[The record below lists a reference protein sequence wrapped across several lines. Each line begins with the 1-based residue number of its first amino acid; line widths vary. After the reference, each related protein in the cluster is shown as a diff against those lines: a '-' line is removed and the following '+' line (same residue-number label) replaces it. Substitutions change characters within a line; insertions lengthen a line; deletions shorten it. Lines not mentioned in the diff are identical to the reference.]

1 MKKNANI
8 RQIVVATFLV
18 TLISGC
24 RSNDDY
30 NKLGEAG
37 IKYIDAVNLLLDE
50 SAKARVD
57 LSSEQILAN
66 DRISNIDPNEY
77 TGTSD
82 RDRKRIK
89 YISLIV
95 QHNLMLKKYFLLL
108 QELANSDAPQ
118 KAQTGIETVAKNL
131 VSLGSLIRTGAET
144 PSDATGSSRLGSG
157 VNFIVKLQIREALK
171 QELEKRGKLISNELT
186 IQEEALKDIGKIILE
201 DKEKISKLQEN
212 RLVVRSIVLS
222 NPIGDESGWIKTR
235 QSILT
240 MTIMSENLK
249 SASSTLSNFKD
260 IFESFLEGKSD
271 IKSINIFLSEVE
283 AFVKLVSN
291 AK

>member
-1 MKKNANI
+1 MKENVNI
-8 RQIVVATFLV
+8 QQIVLVTFLV

-66 DRISNIDPNEY
+66 DRISNIEAVEY
-77 TGTSD
+77 TGTFNSD
-82 RDRKRIK
+82 RNRIK
-89 YISLIV
+89 YLNAII
-95 QHNLMLKKYFLLL
+95 QHNLMLRKYFLLL

-118 KAQTGIETVAKNL
+118 KAQTEIEKVATNL
-131 VSLGSLIRTGAET
+131 TSLGTVIRTGAAGN
-144 PSDATGSSRLGSG
+144 PGGSPATLGSG

-171 QELEKRGKLISNELT
+171 QELEKRGKLISNELK
-186 IQEEALKDIGKIILE
+186 IQEEALEEVGKIMLK
-201 DKEKISKLQEN
+201 DKEKILNLQEN
-212 RLVVRSIVLS
+212 RLVVRSIVS
-222 NPIGDESGWIKTR
+222 PNPIGDETGWIRTR

-249 SASSTLSNFKD
+249 SASSTLGNFKN
-260 IFESFLEGKSD
+260 IFTSFLEGKSD
-271 IKSINIFLSEVE
+271 IKSVNIFLSEVE
-283 AFVKLVSN
+283 AFVKLISSN
-291 AK
+291 K

>member
-1 MKKNANI
+1 MTAI
-8 RQIVVATFLV
+8 FLV

-57 LSSEQILAN
+57 LSSEQTLAN
-66 DRISNIDPNEY
+66 DRISNIEAVRYAEISN
-77 TGTSD
+77 SD
-82 RDRKRIK
+82 RNRIK
-89 YISLIV
+89 YINAIM

-118 KAQTGIETVAKNL
+118 KAQTEIEKVAKNL
-131 VSLGSLIRTGAET
+131 TSLGIVIRTGAAGS
-144 PSDATGSSRLGSG
+144 PSVGPTLGSG
-157 VNFIVKLQIREALK
+157 VNLIVKLQIREALK
-171 QELEKRGKLISNELT
+171 QELEKRGKLISSELK
-186 IQEEALKDIGKIILE
+186 IQEEALEKIGKIMLE

-212 RLVVRSIVLS
+212 RLVVRSILS
-222 NPIGDESGWIKTR
+222 PNPIGDETGWIKTR
-235 QSILT
+235 QGILT
-240 MTIMSENLK
+240 MAIMSENLK
-249 SASSTLSNFKD
+249 SASSTLGNFKD

-271 IKSINIFLSEVE
+271 IKSVNIFLSEVE
-283 AFVKLVSN
+283 AFVKIVSSN
-291 AK
+291 K

>member
-1 MKKNANI
+1 MNKNVNT
-8 RQIVVATFLV
+8 RQIVAAIFLV

-66 DRISNIDPNEY
+66 DRISNIDPNQY
-77 TGTSD
+77 QGTSD
-82 RDRKRIK
+82 RDRERIK

-118 KAQTGIETVAKNL
+118 KAQTEIETVAKNL
-131 VSLGSLIRTGAET
+131 VNLGNSIRTGDLAA
-144 PSDATGSSRLGSG
+144 PGATSSRLGSS

-201 DKEKISKLQEN
+201 AKEKISKLQEN
-212 RLVVRSIVLS
+212 RLVVRSLILP
-222 NPIGDESGWIKTR
+222 NPIGDEAGWIKTR

-249 SASSTLSNFKD
+249 SASSTLNNFKA

-271 IKSINIFLSEVE
+271 IKSVNIFLSEVE
-283 AFVKLVSN
+283 AFVKLLSN

>member
-1 MKKNANI
+1 MKKNVNI
-8 RQIVVATFLV
+8 QQIVLITFVV

-66 DRISNIDPNEY
+66 DRISNIEAVGY
-77 TGTSD
+77 TGTSNSD
-82 RDRKRIK
+82 RNRIK
-89 YISLIV
+89 YLNAIM
-95 QHNLMLKKYFLLL
+95 QHNLMLRKYFLLL

-118 KAQTGIETVAKNL
+118 KAQTEIEKVATNL
-131 VSLGSLIRTGAET
+131 TSLGSVIRTGAAGN
-144 PSDATGSSRLGSG
+144 PGSSPATLGSG

-171 QELEKRGKLISNELT
+171 QELEKRGKLISNELK
-186 IQEEALKDIGKIILE
+186 IQEEALEEVSKIMLE
-201 DKEKISKLQEN
+201 DKEKILKLQEN
-212 RLVVRSIVLS
+212 RLVVRSIVS
-222 NPIGDESGWIKTR
+222 PNPIGDEMGWIKTR

-249 SASSTLSNFKD
+249 SASSTLGNFKN
-260 IFESFLEGKSD
+260 IFASFLEGTSD
-271 IKSINIFLSEVE
+271 IKSVNIFLSEVE
-283 AFVKLVSN
+283 AFVKLISN
-291 AK
+291 NK

>member
-1 MKKNANI
+1 MKKNVNI
-8 RQIVVATFLV
+8 RQIMVATFLV
-18 TLISGC
+18 TSISGC

-37 IKYIDAVNLLLDE
+37 IQYIDAVNLLLDE
-50 SAKARVD
+50 SAKTRVD

-66 DRISNIDPNEY
+66 DRISNIDATEY
-77 TGTSD
+77 TSTSNA
-82 RDRKRIK
+82 DRKRIK
-89 YISLIV
+89 YINLVI
-95 QHNLMLKKYFLLL
+95 QHNLMLKKYFVLL

-118 KAQTGIETVAKNL
+118 KAQTEIEKVAKNL
-131 VSLGSLIRTGAET
+131 IVLGSAIRKDSAIN
-144 PSDATGSSRLGSG
+144 PGSVVTTLGSG

-171 QELEKRGKLISNELT
+171 QELEKRGKLIGNELK
-186 IQEEALKDIGKIILE
+186 IQEQALEDIGEIMLQ

-222 NPIGDESGWIKTR
+222 NPISDEAGWIKTR

-271 IKSINIFLSEVE
+271 IKSVNIFLSEVE

>member
-1 MKKNANI
+1 MKKNVNI

-37 IKYIDAVNLLLDE
+37 IKYIDAVNFLLDE

-118 KAQTGIETVAKNL
+118 KAQTEIGTVAKNL
-131 VSLGSLIRTGAET
+131 VNLGSLIRTGAET
-144 PSDATGSSRLGSG
+144 LPDATGSIRLGSG

-186 IQEEALKDIGKIILE
+186 IQEEALKDIGKIVLE

-212 RLVVRSIVLS
+212 RLVVRSIVSS

-235 QSILT
+235 QGILT

-260 IFESFLEGKSD
+260 IFESFLEGRSD
-271 IKSINIFLSEVE
+271 IKSVNIFLSEVE

>member
-1 MKKNANI
+1 MNKNVNT
-8 RQIVVATFLV
+8 RQIVAAIFLV

-66 DRISNIDPNEY
+66 DRISNIDPNQY
-77 TGTSD
+77 QGTSD
-82 RDRKRIK
+82 RDRERIK

-118 KAQTGIETVAKNL
+118 KAQTEIETVAKNL
-131 VSLGSLIRTGAET
+131 VNLGNSIRT
-144 PSDATGSSRLGSG
+144 SSRLGSS

-201 DKEKISKLQEN
+201 AKEKISKLQEN
-212 RLVVRSIVLS
+212 RLVVRSLILP
-222 NPIGDESGWIKTR
+222 NPIGDEAGWIKTR

-249 SASSTLSNFKD
+249 SASSTLNNFKA

-271 IKSINIFLSEVE
+271 IKSVNIFLSEVE
-283 AFVKLVSN
+283 AFVKLLSN

>member
-8 RQIVVATFLV
+8 RQIVVVTFLV

-118 KAQTGIETVAKNL
+118 KAQTEIGTVAKNL
-131 VSLGSLIRTGAET
+131 VSLGSLIRTGASAA
-144 PSDATGSSRLGSG
+144 PDATGISRLGSG

-186 IQEEALKDIGKIILE
+186 IQEEALKDIGKIVLE

-212 RLVVRSIVLS
+212 RLVVRSIVSS

-235 QSILT
+235 QGILT

-271 IKSINIFLSEVE
+271 IKSVNIFLSEVE

>member
-1 MKKNANI
+1 MKGNANI
-8 RQIVVATFLV
+8 RQIVTAIFLV

-66 DRISNIDPNEY
+66 DKISNIDPNEY

-95 QHNLMLKKYFLLL
+95 QHNSMLKKYFLLL

-118 KAQTGIETVAKNL
+118 KAQTEIEKVAKNL
-131 VSLGSLIRTGAET
+131 TSLGSVIRTGAAGNPGGST
-144 PSDATGSSRLGSG
+144 ATLGSG

-171 QELEKRGKLISNELT
+171 QELEKRGKLISNELK
-186 IQEEALKDIGKIILE
+186 IQEEALEKVGKIMLE
-201 DKEKISKLQEN
+201 DKEKTSKLQEN
-212 RLVVRSIVLS
+212 RLVVRSIVLPS
-222 NPIGDESGWIKTR
+222 PISDETGWIKTR
-235 QSILT
+235 QSILM

-249 SASSTLSNFKD
+249 SASSTLSDFRD
-260 IFESFLEGKSD
+260 VFESFLEGKSD
-271 IKSINIFLSEVE
+271 IKSVNIFLSEVE

-291 AK
+291 NK